1 MGRKILYLVRHGQ
14 LDMAAFAENQRSASL
29 TANGRKQAHLTAKE
43 LCSLGVTAIHCSTIK
58 RARDT
63 AEIISSYFPKL
74 VPRAS
79 NLLREVPNLDSV
91 HFAVCKERAEQAF
104 TKYVRP
110 SRQKQRVEILV
121 SHGNLIRYFACRA
134 LGVAPELTQALLT
147 SHCGITQMQIGP
159 DGVVQLICYNE
170 TGHIPMRVRS

>member
-1 MGRKILYLVRHGQ
+1 MGKRILYLVRHGQ
-14 LDMAAFAENQRSASL
+14 LDMAAFAENQRTASL
-29 TANGRKQAHLTAKE
+29 TATGRKQAHLTAKE
-43 LCSLGVTAIHCSTIK
+43 LCSLDVTAIHCSTIK

-63 AEIISSYFPKL
+63 AEIISSYFSNL

-79 NLLREVPNLDSV
+79 RLLREVPNLDSV
-91 HFAVCKERAEQAF
+91 HFAGYRELAEQAF

-110 SRQKQRVEILV
+110 NRQKQRIEIVV

-134 LGVAPELTQALLT
+134 LGVAPESTQT
-147 SHCGITQMQIGP
+147 VVSSHCGITQMQIGP

-170 TGHIPMRVRS
+170 TGRMPKRVRS